1 MTIVAAVAL
10 AVFLLPEPWGI
21 IAVFAAIVFEVAE
34 NVFWFRYQA
43 RRKVQIGVEAHVG
56 ERAEVTRAID
66 PEGQVR
72 FRGELWKARA
82 KEPIATGE
90 SVRIAEV
97 DRLTLVVERG

>member
-1 MTIVAAVAL
+1 MAVVVAIGL
-10 AVFLLPEPWGI
+10 AIFVLPEPWGI
-21 IAVFAAIVFEVAE
+21 VAIFLGILFEIAE

-43 RRKVQIGVEAHVG
+43 RRKVQTGVEAHVG
-56 ERAEVTRAID
+56 ERAEVTRTID

-82 KEPIATGE
+82 EEPIAAGE

-97 DRLTLVVERG
+97 DRLTLVVERV